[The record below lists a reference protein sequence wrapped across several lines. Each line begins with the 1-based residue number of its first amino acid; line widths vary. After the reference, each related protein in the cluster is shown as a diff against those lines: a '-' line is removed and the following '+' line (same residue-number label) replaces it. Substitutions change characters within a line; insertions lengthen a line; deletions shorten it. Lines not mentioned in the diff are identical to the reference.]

1 MDPVLIFLSI
11 KSVPKLR
18 WSSPRAFTLKPPL
31 VSVLFLVIGLFFF
44 GLGEALLVTAGVG
57 VSPWTVFAEG
67 LTNVTGWSLGFA
79 TFAISISVL
88 ILWIPLRQTP
98 GMGTILNAIII
109 ALVLQYVLPFLPT
122 FEAYAA
128 NAALALLGVFVTGF
142 GGAIY
147 LIANLGP
154 GPRDGLMTGLQGVTH
169 QPIALVRTALEL
181 TVVAIGWAL
190 GGTLGLGTIIFALGI
205 GPAMAIGMQLLTLSY
220 NTR

>member
-1 MDPVLIFLSI
+1 LSFLSI
-11 KSVPKLR
+11 KSVPKLG

-31 VSVLFLVIGLFFF
+31 VSVAFLIIGLVFF
-44 GLGEALLVTAGVG
+44 GLGEALLVAAGVG

-79 TFAISISVL
+79 TFVISVSVL
-88 ILWIPLRQTP
+88 ILWIPLRQAP

-109 ALVLQYVLPFLPT
+109 ALVLEYVLPLLPT
-122 FEAYAA
+122 FETYIA
-128 NAALALLGVFVTGF
+128 NAVLALFGVLVTGF

-154 GPRDGLMTGLQGVTH
+154 GPRDGLMAGLQTVTH
-169 QPIALVRTALEL
+169 QPIALVRMFIEL

-190 GGTLGLGTIIFALGI
+190 GGTLGLGTILFALGI
-205 GPAMAIGMQLLTLSY
+205 GPAMAIGMQILQLRSTA
-220 NTR
+220 R

>member
-1 MDPVLIFLSI
+1 VGLVLSFLSI
-11 KSVPKLR
+11 TSVPKLR
-18 WSSPRAFTLKPPL
+18 WSSPKAFTLRPPL
-31 VSVLFLVIGLFFF
+31 ASVAFLIIGLVIF

-79 TFAISISVL
+79 TFVISASVL
-88 ILWIPLRQTP
+88 ILWIPLKQTP

-109 ALVLQYVLPFLPT
+109 ALVLEYVLPFLPT
-122 FEAYAA
+122 LETYVA
-128 NAALALLGVFVTGF
+128 NAVLALMGVLVTGL

-154 GPRDGLMTGLQGVTH
+154 GPRDGLMVGLQNVTH
-169 QPIALVRTALEL
+169 QPIALVRTFLEL

-190 GGTLGLGTIIFALGI
+190 GGTLGLGTIFFVLGI
-205 GPAMAIGMQLLTLSY
+205 GPAMAIGMQILQLRSTAH
-220 NTR
+220 